1 MRTVILIEDGRL
13 QLVLTPET
21 EHEKAALK
29 TIEGR
34 KADVSILA
42 GEFYACSGGW
52 TRQSHSFG
60 ESRAAQSL
68 MVVVDTAP
76 TARHSSPP
84 IRL

>member
-1 MRTVILIEDGRL
+1 MKTVILIEDGRL

-21 EHEKAALK
+21 EHEKAAVK

-34 KADVSILA
+34 KAEVSILA

-60 ESRAAQSL
+60 DSRGEARSL
-68 MVVVDTAP
+68 MVVVDT
-76 TARHSSPP
+76 TK
-84 IRL
+84 L

>member
-1 MRTVILIEDGRL
+1 MKTVILIEDGRL

-21 EHEKAALK
+21 EHEKAAIK

-34 KADVSILA
+34 KAEVSILA

-60 ESRAAQSL
+60 DSRETRSL
-68 MVVVDTAP
+68 MVVVDATPA
-76 TARHSSPP
+76 
-84 IRL
+84 